1 MVIVPSEKLV
11 MLSRRGSGKDRLQLG
26 LLSDVANVGQASEVS
41 QVVLGSGNRLDSSRA
56 MEYSEILVCEQIT
69 SFWILN
75 YVRWR
80 SIQIKPYY
88 LFPTLTRSRS
98 RLHR

>member
-1 MVIVPSEKLV
+1 MEDVVGHPRAG
-11 MLSRRGSGKDRLQLG
+11 LSRRGSGKDRLQLG

-69 SFWILN
+69 SFWILTTYGGRVSKLN
-75 YVRWR
+75 
-80 SIQIKPYY
+80 
-88 LFPTLTRSRS
+88 PTIYFRP
-98 RLHR
+98 